1 MSHLTTRLKTVFLA
15 ACLGVTAL
23 AHAAPGE
30 ELIRPIQDRWAEIK
44 YRQPEKLQADL
55 YHELAVQARQLS
67 QAQPNL
73 APALIWEA
81 IVVSS
86 EAGARGGLGA
96 LSLAKEAKKLLEE
109 SLKLDETALNG
120 SADTSLATLYVKV
133 PRWPIAFG
141 DKDKAEELF
150 RKSLAINPTG
160 IDPNFFYGEYLIDED
175 RVAEGRRYLEKALA
189 APARPGRELA
199 DQGRRKE
206 IQALLNKTARDAQ

>member
-1 MSHLTTRLKTVFLA
+1 MSRLKTCLKTFFLA
-15 ACLGVTAL
+15 ACIGVTAL
-23 AHAAPGE
+23 AHATPGE

-109 SLKLDETALNG
+109 SLKLDEKALNG
-120 SADTSLATLYVKV
+120 SAYTSLATLYVKV

-160 IDPNFFYGEYLIDED
+160 IDPNFFYGEYLIEED

>member
-1 MSHLTTRLKTVFLA
+1 MSRLKTRLKTFFLA
-15 ACLGVTAL
+15 ACIGASAL
-23 AHAAPGE
+23 VHATPGE
-30 ELIRPIQDRWAEIK
+30 ELVRQIQDRWAEIK
-44 YRQPEKLQADL
+44 YRQPERLQADL
-55 YHELAVQARQLS
+55 YHELAMQARQLS
-67 QAQPNL
+67 RAQPNL

-109 SLKLDETALNG
+109 SLKLDEKALNG
-120 SADTSLATLYVKV
+120 SAYTSLATLYVKV
-133 PRWPIAFG
+133 PRWPIGFG

-206 IQALLNKTARDAQ
+206 IQALLNKTAKGAQ